1 MVGRFRAVAVCAS
14 RDRVRQYVHL
24 IAGGAAACAR
34 IRGQPYRCALRQAQ
48 RRLSIPLRDHAFG
61 SAAYDIQPGFVRSD
75 RRPPS
80 VLCPA
85 DPPGTVPGTVQYSID
100 DTHEGTGT
108 RYPVPGTC
116 TREDTYVQHSGT
128 HRTTLRSRHFPC
140 VLHRGTPSSR
150 NKRRF
155 NLFTWFLS

>member
-1 MVGRFRAVAVCAS
+1 MAVCAS

-24 IAGGAAACAR
+24 HAGGAAACAR

-61 SAAYDIQPGFVRSD
+61 SAAYDMQPGFVRSD

-100 DTHEGTGT
+100 DTREGTGT
-108 RYPVPGTC
+108 GYPRRYV
-116 TREDTYVQHSGT
+116 RSA
-128 HRTTLRSRHFPC
+128 LRHTQNNSAFPPFPLC
-140 VLHRGTPSSR
+140 VTSR
-150 NKRRF
+150 NTEF
-155 NLFTWFLS
+155 A